1 MDQKSFAFLR
11 ELVRRLTGNQ
21 RRESSDELERL
32 SAAVQKGN
40 ASINDWMCKG
50 RILGNA
56 FFFFLLPFSSF
67 VSLSQNKVKVK
78 IIIDNILRKVLTHLK
93 TELLAVASMV
103 GVI

>member
-1 MDQKSFAFLR
+1 MQASMIGCARDAS
-11 ELVRRLTGNQ
+11 
-21 RRESSDELERL
+21 LEML
-32 SAAVQKGN
+32 
-40 ASINDWMCKG
+40 
-50 RILGNA
+50 

-93 TELLAVASMV
+93 TERLAVASMV